1 MRSFALLALP
11 VCLGLALPA
20 RPDTL
25 YLTDGRVLENVI
37 VTSDGLAGV
46 AFKHK
51 GEAQQ
56 LPAEQV
62 ERVEYQKKP
71 KKVQEADLA
80 LAEDDIAGAIEDLE
94 LCRDGLM
101 GGNEKDQKN
110 FPWAAEW
117 TANRVVELRRASQD
131 WQGTIDAA
139 LLLIDNFK
147 ESRNLP
153 AAYLSMAEAQAAL
166 DKEDPALAT
175 LASLAKLIGE
185 RSLPQ
190 RWQLEH
196 DVSQA
201 TIDRGLDPKA
211 RLTKLERV
219 QKEASG
225 KGLGVLSRAE
235 LAMAE
240 AYLQL
245 ADAEKDK
252 RDGHLQKAV
261 ALLEGINGRQGVEQ
275 RILAGTLTGLADARF
290 QAAAA
295 AKDKAGLAAAR
306 LLYMRVVVLYRD
318 QSRYVPKALFYA
330 ATISKQLFDLTQDP
344 AESERQV
351 KLASRLV
358 SRYRG
363 NSWAEEG
370 RTLLR

>member
-11 VCLGLALPA
+11 LCLGLAAPA

-25 YLTDGRVLENVI
+25 YLTDGRVLENVT
-37 VTSDGLAGV
+37 VTSDSLAGV
-46 AFKHK
+46 AFKQK

-56 LPAEQV
+56 LAAELV

-71 KKVQEADLA
+71 KKIQEADLA
-80 LAEDDIAGAIEDLE
+80 LAQEDIAGAIEDLE
-94 LCRDGLM
+94 LCRDGLL

-131 WQGTIDAA
+131 WEGTIDAA

-153 AAYLSMAEAQAAL
+153 AAYLALAEAQAAQ
-166 DKEDPALAT
+166 EREEPALAT

-219 QKEASG
+219 QKEASA

-252 RDGHLQKAV
+252 REGHLQKAV
-261 ALLEGINGRQGVEQ
+261 ALLEGINARPGVEQ

-290 QAAAA
+290 QAASA

-330 ATISKQLFDLTQDP
+330 ATISKQLFDMTQDP
-344 AESERQV
+344 AESERQI

-358 SRYRG
+358 SRFRG